1 MASGGTIR
9 RPKSSNRGASGDLDL
24 HGSALALAALGKPG
38 AKAFGEALRAKPETG
53 LDFAVAEGQGIVKI
67 GGIGEV
73 AHAELIQPFEG
84 AEAFLAANQRL
95 DVEFLGVHGSIVTPM
110 PFSERD

>member
-1 MASGGTIR
+1 MASGGTIQ
-9 RPKSSNRGASGDLDL
+9 RPKNSNRGASGNLDL
-24 HGSALALAALGKPG
+24 HGCALAFAALGKPG
-38 AKAFGEALRAKPETG
+38 AKALGEALRAKPKPG
-53 LDFAVAEGQGIVKI
+53 FDFAVAEGQGIVKI
-67 GGIGEV
+67 GGISEI

-95 DVEFLGVHGSIVTPM
+95 DAEFLGVHGSIVTPL